1 MASQQQITVWHP
13 KYKMLL
19 IGETGSG
26 KTSFLNLLCN
36 YGLVKKL
43 GFEVGVEHFHSFNDI
58 KIENSTAKKMESKT
72 SDAMKYAVSLGDDDI
87 NLEIIDTPG
96 FGDSRGMEE
105 DKKHIKRIIDA
116 LKKEDYVNC
125 VCLIIN
131 GRASRMSATLG
142 YVLSEITSILPRTI
156 IDNIIV
162 VFTNTTGLLQLNFN
176 LGALNP
182 YFGRELQHSFCIENP
197 YCLFEKANEKK
208 GLISKE
214 LLAESLK
221 DEFEKAAKALNKL
234 FTTMKSFE
242 MVHTKDFLRLYRK
255 KEEIEV
261 TITTTLT
268 KYNNQS
274 QLDELIKKTTKKIG
288 DAVSEKEFHKEF
300 KHRRTRTERITVH
313 TDYHNTLCSAPG
325 CTSNC
330 HEHCSLSRILD
341 SNKFKDCAC
350 ISGNYCKEC
359 GHHYSSHQH
368 LYILYKDNEKTWWET
383 DHTKERKFLE
393 AKSNEERAKLLKKE
407 LQMKQDA
414 IIKEKEKL
422 FAILIQAIDEFQALG
437 INRSFMKVLQNQIAI
452 IEQHLEGQVETNPN
466 SSGAED
472 LKKTH
477 EELTM
482 KIEVVKEAHTK
493 K

>member
-1 MASQQQITVWHP
+1 
-13 KYKMLL
+13 MLL

-36 YGLVKKL
+36 YSLVKEL

-58 KIENSTAKKMESKT
+58 KLENAAASKMESKT
-72 SDAMKYAVSLGDDDI
+72 SDAKKYAVSLGDT

-96 FGDSRGMEE
+96 FGDSRGMKE
-105 DKKHIKRIIDA
+105 DKKHITRIIDA

-142 YVLSEITSILPRTI
+142 YVLSEVTAILPRTI

-162 VFTNTTGLLQLNFN
+162 VFTNTTGLLQLNFDPGV
-176 LGALNP
+176 LKQ
-182 YFGRELQHSFCIENP
+182 YFGQDLRHSFCIENP
-197 YCLFEKANEKK
+197 YCLFEKANAKK
-208 GLISKE
+208 GLMTKE

-221 DEFEKAAKALNKL
+221 DEFERAAKTLNKL
-234 FTTMKSFE
+234 FVTMKSFK
-242 MVHTKDFLRLYRK
+242 MVHTNDFLRLYKK

-261 TITTTLT
+261 TIMTTLT
-268 KYNNQS
+268 KYDNQS
-274 QLDELIKKTTKKIG
+274 KLDELIKKTTKKIG
-288 DAVSEKEFHKEF
+288 DAVSDKEFNKEF
-300 KHRRTRTERITVH
+300 KQRRTRTERITVH

-341 SNKFKDCAC
+341 TDKFKDCAC
-350 ISGNYCKEC
+350 INGDYCSEC

-368 LYILYKDNEKTWWET
+368 LYILYKDNEKIWWET

-393 AKSNEERAKLLKKE
+393 AKSNEERAILLKKD
-407 LQMKQDA
+407 LQMKQGA

-422 FAILIQAIDEFQALG
+422 SAILIRAIGEFQVLG
-437 INRSFMKVLQNQIAI
+437 INRSFMKVLQNQVAI
-452 IEQHLEGQVETNPN
+452 IEQHLEGQVETDPN

-477 EELTM
+477 EELIM
-482 KIEVVKEAHTK
+482 KIKVVKEAHTK